1 MFVREKKLR
10 PAQHCIPFF
19 AFDDC
24 VFLYVNSREE
34 NRSLRPNNMNPS
46 HIASRIRSHRKK
58 AGLNQMELA
67 RILDLHKAQVSRHER
82 AGIEPPLIVVLSYE
96 AVFGVAVRELYPRL
110 YAIVKQGIEERLAIL
125 ESDLQHMSV
134 KGRRATAIAHKLE
147 WLNERKS
154 VAFTDLV

>member
-1 MFVREKKLR
+1 
-10 PAQHCIPFF
+10 
-19 AFDDC
+19 
-24 VFLYVNSREE
+24 
-34 NRSLRPNNMNPS
+34 
-46 HIASRIRSHRKK
+46 
-58 AGLNQMELA
+58 MELA